1 VTKKLI
7 ISESERNKILS
18 MYGLLNEATKGTVT
32 IKVVT
37 ELEGEMKTFDTK
49 VILKNISTDNTFE
62 EYTKPGTGEVTF
74 KDLVFATYSLTT
86 SSNLAK
92 TDEKVFTLSS
102 DNPNLNI
109 TLKTKPKEMG
119 EIKVVGKKIPDSL
132 VVQEIPSSDTKN
144 KYVPVPDV
152 LVTVSQIIDEIEISE
167 IEREYTDD
175 MGNFEFDNLPTDVPL
190 ILNIYGGNIY
200 NDFEKSFEP
209 LGDKTIKQFAPFV
222 LTPKKQEVSKLTPQ
236 KVETPCEG
244 YKSDEDTFYGRGYA
258 INKQISDLNITTETE
273 SVKLAKRDAVKQ
285 YLIMYPNDYVK
296 TDEIVKEK
304 MSWDIVCNFTTSD
317 LVTPKTT
324 TVAKID
330 KDILDKIVQ
339 KIISD
344 KSTKRVKLEFENL
357 KFKDAI
363 TLSKTINQPIFL
375 LIGSVDDDATKEII
389 SYIEKNQEMTNKI
402 NKNYV
407 TLYYEVDEN
416 ETDKY
421 MTAVGALDIDTY
433 PALITLKG
441 IGDPNKEIR
450 KSFEVINKEQRIGED
465 LPLIDTLI

>member
-1 VTKKLI
+1 
-7 ISESERNKILS
+7 
-18 MYGLLNEATKGTVT
+18 MYGLLNEATTGSVTV
-32 IKVVT
+32 KVLT
-37 ELEGEMKTFDTK
+37 ELEGETKPFDTK

-62 EYTKPGTGEVTF
+62 DYSKPGTGEITF

-86 SSNLAK
+86 SSNLAR

-119 EIKVVGKKIPDSL
+119 EVTVFGKKIPDSL
-132 VVQEIPSSDTKN
+132 VVQEVPSSDEKN
-144 KYVPVPDV
+144 KYVPVPGV
-152 LVTVSQIIDEIEISE
+152 LVTISQIIDEIEISE
-167 IEREYTDD
+167 ISREYTDD
-175 MGNFEFDNLPTDVPL
+175 MGNFEFEDLPTDIPL

-200 NDFEKSFEP
+200 NDYEKSIEP
-209 LGDKTIKQFAPFV
+209 LGNKKLGLLAPFV
-222 LTPKKQEVSKLTPQ
+222 LTPKKQEISKITPQ
-236 KVETPCEG
+236 KVETPCVG

-258 INKQISDLNITTETE
+258 INKQISDFNITTETE

-296 TDEIVKEK
+296 TDEILKEK

-317 LVTPKTT
+317 LITPKTT

-330 KDILDKIVQ
+330 KDTLDKIVQ

-344 KSTKRVKLEFENL
+344 KSPKAVKLDFEDL

-375 LIGSVDDDATKEII
+375 LMGSVDDDATKEVI
-389 SYIEKNQEMTNKI
+389 SYIENNQEMTNKI

-416 ETDKY
+416 EIGKY
-421 MTAVGALDIDTY
+421 MTAVNALDIDRY

-450 KSFEVINKEQRIGED
+450 KSFEVINKEERIGED